1 MYTICDLLIFIFSV
15 ENMAFSELV
24 IKCQE
29 LIREFALDQLKELG
43 IEEEEAILRSTSSVS
58 QRDIQV
64 CVNLQRQYS
73 IVFLV
78 AQRVFTFYNWILK
91 TYETLQT

>member
-78 AQRVFTFYNWILK
+78 AQRFFTFYNWILK